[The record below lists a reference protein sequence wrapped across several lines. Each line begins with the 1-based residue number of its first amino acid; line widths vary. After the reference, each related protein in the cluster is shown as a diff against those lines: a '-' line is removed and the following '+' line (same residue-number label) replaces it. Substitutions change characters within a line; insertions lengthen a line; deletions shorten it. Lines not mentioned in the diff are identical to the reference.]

1 MITTPVDTFVLASA
15 DGGTAWGALWAFFQ
29 EWPAMWPD
37 LWLGTQDTLYMVWW
51 ATFFGVLFGL
61 PLGVLLV
68 VTDREGLVPAPVVR
82 AVASAVVNIG
92 RSLPFIVLMVA
103 VLTLT
108 RFLVGTTIGPTAAIV
123 PLSIGAIPFFA
134 RLVETSLRE
143 VDREVIEAAHAMGTR
158 KFTIVGKVMLPEAL
172 TGLIAGLMMTV
183 VTLISYSA
191 MAGAIGGGGLGD
203 LAIREGYQRFND
215 HYLWA
220 TVILLV
226 VIVQVLQSLGDLLV
240 RRLSRH

>member
-1 MITTPVDTFVLASA
+1 MITTPIDTFVLVSA
-15 DGGTAWGALWAFFQ
+15 DSDTAWSALGAFLQ
-29 EWPAMWPD
+29 EWPTMWPD

-51 ATFFGVLFGL
+51 ATLFGVLFGL

>member
-15 DGGTAWGALWAFFQ
+15 DGGTAWGALWAFLQ
-29 EWPAMWPD
+29 EWSTMWPD

-240 RRLSRH
+240 RRLSRP

>member
-1 MITTPVDTFVLASA
+1 MTTDEILFLAQDGNAVTAVLDFVR
-15 DGGTAWGALWAFFQ
+15 D
-29 EWPAMWPD
+29 WPNMWPS
-37 LWLGTQDTLYMVWW
+37 LWLGTMDTVYMVWW
-51 ATFFGVLFGL
+51 ATVFSVLFGL

-68 VTDREGLVPAPVVR
+68 ATDKGGLIPAPAVR
-82 AVASAVVNIG
+82 AVLSAIVNIG

-103 VLTLT
+103 VLSLT
-108 RFLVGTTIGPTAAIV
+108 RFLVGTTLGPTAAIV

-158 KFTIVGKVMLPEAL
+158 KATIVGKVMLPEAMP
-172 TGLIAGLMMTV
+172 GLIAGLVMTV

-226 VIVQVLQSLGDLLV
+226 VIVQVAQSLGDLMV
-240 RRLSRH
+240 RRLSRR

>member
-1 MITTPVDTFVLASA
+1 MTNEILYLAQEGNAVTAVTDFVR
-15 DGGTAWGALWAFFQ
+15 
-29 EWPAMWPD
+29 EWPNMWPS
-37 LWLGTQDTLYMVWW
+37 LWLGTMDTVYMVWW
-51 ATFFGVLFGL
+51 ATVVSVLFGL

-68 VTDREGLVPAPVVR
+68 ATDKGGLIPAPAAR
-82 AVASAVVNIG
+82 AVLSAIVNIG

-108 RFLVGTTIGPTAAIV
+108 RFLVGTTLGPTAAIV

-143 VDREVIEAAHAMGTR
+143 VDRGVIEAAHAMGTR
-158 KFTIVGKVMLPEAL
+158 KSTIVGKVLLPEAMP
-172 TGLIAGLMMTV
+172 GLIAGLVMTV

-226 VIVQVLQSLGDLLV
+226 VIVQIAQSLGDLLV
-240 RRLSRH
+240 RRLSRR